1 MRNSECGLRDEPD
14 LKKRTKAFA
23 LRILKL
29 VDSLPKTTA
38 GRALA
43 SQIVRSGTSIA
54 ANYRAACRAK
64 STADF
69 IAKMGIVE
77 GEADETLFWLELL
90 EESDLVLAAKLTA
103 IKQEA
108 DELIAIT
115 VASIKTARRN
125 RASNSAIR
133 IPHSALE

>member
-1 MRNSECGLRDEPD
+1 VSEPD

-23 LRILKL
+23 LRVLKL
-29 VDSLPKTTA
+29 VDALPKTTA
-38 GRALA
+38 SRALA

-69 IAKMGIVE
+69 IAKMSIVE
-77 GEADETLFWLELL
+77 EEADETLFWLELL
-90 EESDLVLAAKLTA
+90 EESELVPAAKLTA

-115 VASIKTARRN
+115 VASIKTARGN
-125 RASNSAIR
+125 RVSNSAFRIR
-133 IPHSALE
+133 HSAFG

>member
-1 MRNSECGLRDEPD
+1 MRSAEFGMPD
-14 LKKRTKAFA
+14 LKQRTKEFA
-23 LRILKL
+23 LRILRL
-29 VDSLPKTTA
+29 VDTLPKTTA
-38 GRALA
+38 GRSLA
-43 SQIVRSGTSIA
+43 SQILRSATSVA
-54 ANYRAACRAK
+54 TNYRAACRAK

-77 GEADETLFWLELL
+77 EEADETLFWLELL
-90 EESDLVLAAKLTA
+90 EESELVTAAKLTA

-125 RASNSAIR
+125 RAPNSAFR
-133 IPHSALE
+133 IPHSAFR

>member
-1 MRNSECGLRDEPD
+1 MRNAERSDEPD

-29 VDSLPKTTA
+29 ADALPKTTA
-38 GRALA
+38 GRALV
-43 SQIVRSGTSIA
+43 SQIVRSGTSVA

-77 GEADETLFWLELL
+77 EEADETLFWLELL
-90 EESDLVLAAKLTA
+90 EEFELVTTAKLTA

-125 RASNSAIR
+125 RAPGSAIR
-133 IPHSALE
+133 IPHSAFQ

>member
-1 MRNSECGLRDEPD
+1 MRN
-14 LKKRTKAFA
+14 
-23 LRILKL
+23 
-29 VDSLPKTTA
+29 
-38 GRALA
+38 ALA

-77 GEADETLFWLELL
+77 EEADETLFWLELL
-90 EESDLVLAAKLTA
+90 EESDLVLAAKLMA